1 MRTIEASVLKA
12 MLLSASNHLYNHYP
26 EIDQLNVFPVPDG
39 DTGMNMNLTV
49 TSGAKEIANR
59 PDDGDLYALAS
70 AFSRGLLMGARGNSG
85 VITSQIFRGFAEGLK
100 GVGELGPV
108 ELARAFVSAKD
119 VAYKAVMKPVE
130 GTILTVIRES
140 SATLSEKVDPEG
152 SVEEAFKLL
161 LEAAKVSLEHTPDL
175 LPVLREVGVV
185 DSGGAGLVKILEGME
200 SALRG
205 KFVERRS
212 GEAAAAEASSPYA
225 GAKIAEAEEG
235 FGYCTQFILRLG
247 SEGEKKPFVEKNFK
261 KFLLSH
267 GNSVVIVQDNDIVKV
282 HVHTLTPGNMLNYA
296 QQFGEFVTITIEN
309 MTEEHQNTKEGRSA
323 TDYNLHGGLKAPEIP
338 ASGSAP
344 MLSPDHA
351 SMPGEDDGFPVDKEY
366 GLVAVSS
373 GAGLDELFKELG
385 VDVLV
390 SGGQT
395 MNPSTE
401 DFVKAIRQC
410 RAKNVFI
417 LPNNSNIVMAAS
429 QACDVLEDTPVSAR
443 VVPSKTIPHGMSCCM
458 AFNPEA
464 SAEENFKAM
473 KGALK
478 NVKSGSVTYAIK
490 DTEIDGVNIT
500 KGYYMAMKDKVI
512 VSCVKDKFE
521 ALYDLVD
528 SLLNSNSATLTL
540 IAGEDVDEE
549 AVAQI
554 EEELNS
560 RYGEAVEIAVYQG
573 GQPVYSFLVGVE

>member
-1 MRTIEASVLKA
+1 MKTIDANTLKA
-12 MLLSASNHLYNHYP
+12 MFLSAANHLYNHYP

-59 PDDGDLYALAS
+59 PDQDDIFSLAS
-70 AFSRGLLMGARGNSG
+70 SFSRGLLMGARGNSG
-85 VITSQIFRGFAEGLK
+85 VITSQIFRGFAKSLEGKKNLNAK
-100 GVGELGPV
+100 A
-108 ELARAFVSAKD
+108 LAQAFDSARE

-140 SATLSEKVDPEG
+140 SA
-152 SVEEAFKLL
+152 AL
-161 LEAAKVSLEHTPDL
+161 LEYVAKKDTTIEDAMSYLVTAAKDSLNHTPDL
-175 LPVLREVGVV
+175 LPVLKEVGVV

-200 SALRG
+200 AAVRG
-205 KFVERRS
+205 AFIERKEDV
-212 GEAAAAEASSPYA
+212 GQTPEPTSPYA
-225 GAKIAEAEEG
+225 GARVADAEEG

-247 SEGEKKPFVEKNFK
+247 EQPDKKPFVEKNFK
-261 KFLLSH
+261 KFLLAH
-267 GNSVVIVQDNDIVKV
+267 GNSVVIVQDTDIVKV

-309 MTEEHQNTKEGRSA
+309 MTEEHHNIEAGKSA
-323 TDYNLHGGLKAPEIP
+323 TDYDVGNKPAHEPIIP
-338 ASGSAP
+338 HEDI
-344 MLSPDHA
+344 PD
-351 SMPGEDDGFPVDKEY
+351 DDEFCIEKEY
-366 GLVAVSS
+366 GIVAVSS

-401 DFVKAIRQC
+401 DFVKAIKATKARH
-410 RAKNVFI
+410 VFL

-429 QACDVLEDTPVSAR
+429 QACDVMEGAGVTAR
-443 VVPSKTIPHGMSCCM
+443 VIPSKTIPQGMSSCM

-464 SAEENFKAM
+464 TPEDIFKAM
-473 KGALK
+473 KAALRT
-478 NVKSGSVTYAIK
+478 VKSGSVTYAIK
-490 DTEIDGVNIT
+490 DTEIEGVHIT
-500 KGYYMAMKDKVI
+500 KDYYMAMKDKAI

-521 ALYDLVD
+521 ALTDLID
-528 SLLNSNSATLTL
+528 SLVGKNSYLMTVLLGVDITK
-540 IAGEDVDEE
+540 EDQARV
-549 AVAQI
+549 

-560 RYGEAVEIAVYQG
+560 RYGDEFEVDIKRG
-573 GQPVYSFLVGVE
+573 DQPVYSFLVGVE

>member
-1 MRTIEASVLKA
+1 MKIIEAPVLKA

-59 PDDGDLYALAS
+59 PEEDDLYTLAS
-70 AFSRGLLMGARGNSG
+70 SFSRGLLMGARGNSG

-100 GVGELGPV
+100 GVKELGPA
-108 ELARAFVSAKD
+108 ELAKAFVSAKE
-119 VAYKAVMKPVE
+119 VAYKAVMKPIE

-140 SATLSEKVDPEG
+140 SAALSERVNPNGD
-152 SVEEAFKLL
+152 VEEAFKLL
-161 LEAAKVSLEHTPDL
+161 LDAAKASLEHTPDL

-205 KFVERRS
+205 KFIERKS
-212 GEAAAAEASSPYA
+212 GEATATAESSPYA
-225 GAKIAEAEEG
+225 GAKIADAEEG

-247 SEGEKKPFVEKNFK
+247 QDGEKKPFVEKNFK
-261 KFLLSH
+261 KFLLAH
-267 GNSVVIVQDNDIVKV
+267 GNSVVIVRDDDIVKV
-282 HVHTLTPGNMLNYA
+282 HVHALTPGSMLNYA

-309 MTEEHQNTKEGRSA
+309 MTEEHKNTKEGRAA
-323 TDYNLHGGLKAPEIP
+323 TDYNLHGGLSAPTIP
-338 ASGSAP
+338 SPGSAP
-344 MLSPDHA
+344 MISPDHE
-351 SMPGEDDGFPVDKEY
+351 SIPSEEDEFNIENEY
-366 GLVAVSS
+366 GLIAVSS
-373 GAGLDELFKELG
+373 GAGLDELFRELG
-385 VDVLV
+385 VTVLV

-401 DFVKAIRQC
+401 DFIKAIKQC
-410 RAKNVFI
+410 KAKNVYI

-429 QACDVLEDTPVSAR
+429 QACDVLEDTGVFAR

-464 SAEENFKAM
+464 TPDENFKAM
-473 KGALK
+473 KAALK
-478 NVKSGSVTYAIK
+478 TVKSGSVTYAIK
-490 DTEIDGVNIT
+490 DTEIDGVSIT

-528 SLLNSNSATLTL
+528 SLVNNNSSTLTL

-549 AVAQI
+549 AVATV

-560 RYGEAVEIAVYQG
+560 RYGDDIEIAVYQG
-573 GQPVYSFLVGVE
+573 GQPVYSFLVGIE